1 MNQEKHDRKI
11 SFNSPNIWGHHLH
24 RGSFYELKK
33 KSEVIF
39 KNAIKVKQL
48 LGNKT
53 NIEKEY
59 TKAVM

>member
-1 MNQEKHDRKI
+1 MIEKSHLI
-11 SFNSPNIWGHHLH
+11 HLIFGGHHLH

-48 LGNKT
+48 FGNKT